1 VVLAGCE
8 PPTEE
13 DGQVT
18 VTLRM
23 RLRAETQDRGPAA
36 GTVWI
41 FAARQN
47 VPRSQAHPSFGLAC
61 PFSTTPVTVCEQTVP
76 RGLTLTLIAAEG
88 DPAVFGEFGPPQDS
102 DTAHL
107 AQQVEFGGWA
117 GCDQEPDRGICVV
130 DSSGDVE
137 VGVEYQYLT
146 PVVVYQAGAASF
158 DYLINVTLP
167 TLKVPGQSD
176 NLLNSAGCPGIAHE
190 PPDPCGT
197 VRAVGSQPHRLI
209 RAYVP
214 RAALMYFQPVGG
226 IETNFIEWDF
236 PCGIIQYESGC
247 IFRTA
252 ADDTAATPIR
262 LTVKY
267 EYWQCPEGPSD
278 WSEFGRCT
286 LVRP

>member
-1 VVLAGCE
+1 
-8 PPTEE
+8 
-13 DGQVT
+13 
-18 VTLRM
+18 
-23 RLRAETQDRGPAA
+23 
-36 GTVWI
+36 
-41 FAARQN
+41 
-47 VPRSQAHPSFGLAC
+47 
-61 PFSTTPVTVCEQTVP
+61 
-76 RGLTLTLIAAEG
+76 
-88 DPAVFGEFGPPQDS
+88 
-102 DTAHL
+102 
-107 AQQVEFGGWA
+107 
-117 GCDQEPDRGICVV
+117 
-130 DSSGDVE
+130 
-137 VGVEYQYLT
+137 
-146 PVVVYQAGAASF
+146 VVYQAGAASF

-286 LVRP
+286 HVRP